1 MRKVLKNFW
10 LRAANHTRK
19 YMYKDNSYNYTLFDI
34 IITLGAFWIS
44 IFALDKVSNTPYLDC
59 TSNLLNMCNYVVRKI
74 SFPLS
79 HHVII
84 VFINIQKCILGYTI
98 ITCIW
103 YVWGCEWCES
113 CIKILTRTK
122 HFTFGNNEW
131 HNMVVVGVVIVMHK
145 TSSFVTT

>member
-1 MRKVLKNFW
+1 MHKVLKFLW

-79 HHVII
+79 HHIII
-84 VFINIQKCILGYTI
+84 VFINIWRFLYLCLICCKRG
-98 ITCIW
+98 
-103 YVWGCEWCES
+103 WGES

-122 HFTFGNNEW
+122 HFTWKQYRNVWRSSKGCIWNA
-131 HNMVVVGVVIVMHK
+131 HYTLSLLYNM
-145 TSSFVTT
+145 

>member
-1 MRKVLKNFW
+1 MRISIFRYIALNTIMHKVLKFLW
-10 LRAANHTRK
+10 LRTANHTRK

-98 ITCIW
+98 IIAYDMLGDANDVNHVSRFLHGQNILHLETMNDTIW
-103 YVWGCEWCES
+103 
-113 CIKILTRTK
+113 
-122 HFTFGNNEW
+122 
-131 HNMVVVGVVIVMHK
+131 
-145 TSSFVTT
+145 